1 MNRRKWILV
10 ACFWVV
16 QALTAYIG
24 CAFLWCSVQNV
35 NGPQGNLI
43 PAVSW
48 ESFTS
53 ILTNSEYLLWCGAFA
68 VGVPILQLLFLI
80 PVRKPRVASGGGWFG
95 GGWFGGHAPA
105 WLSAA
110 VGGLCIAGLIVAA
123 CFAASEVWDQY
134 VFAINIR
141 ASTPVLVA
149 FGSIS
154 WLVGTALILA
164 FCRGPRR
171 EDVLAR
177 LAARIFLG
185 TIVEIAAII
194 PLDALVRKR
203 ETCHCWAGTY
213 FALLIC
219 GAVGAVVFGPAV
231 FLPVL
236 VRRRKRFYQGRCQV
250 CGYDMSATPNADACP
265 ECGSGWRG

>member
-1 MNRRKWILV
+1 LTSRKWTIV

-16 QALTAYIG
+16 QAMTAYVG
-24 CAFLWCSVQNV
+24 CAFLWRSVENV
-35 NGPQGNLI
+35 DGPEGKLI

-48 ESFTS
+48 EEFTN
-53 ILTNSEYLLWCGAFA
+53 ILTNAEYLMWCGAFA
-68 VGVPILQLLFLI
+68 IAVPVLQVLFLL
-80 PVRKPRVASGGGWFG
+80 PVRKPRVGM
-95 GGWFGGHAPA
+95 GHAPA

-123 CFAASEVWDQY
+123 WFAASEVWDQY
-134 VFAINIR
+134 VFDLNIQS
-141 ASTPVLVA
+141 STPVLA
-149 FGSIS
+149 IFISIS
-154 WLVGTALILA
+154 WAVGTALIYS
-164 FCRGPRR
+164 FCRGPSR
-171 EDVLAR
+171 EDVLSR

-236 VRRRKRFYQGRCQV
+236 IRRRKRLYMGRCQV
-250 CGYDMSATPNADACP
+250 CGYDMSATPKADTCP
-265 ECGSGWRG
+265 ECGSGWRRT

>member
-1 MNRRKWILV
+1 MNRRKWTLV

-16 QALTAYIG
+16 QALTAYVG
-24 CAFLWCSVQNV
+24 CAFLWRSVEGV
-35 NGPQGNLI
+35 DGPNGVLI
-43 PAVSW
+43 PAVSGPA
-48 ESFTS
+48 FAS
-53 ILTNSEYLLWCGAFA
+53 ILTNAEYLMWCGAFA
-68 VGVPILQLLFLI
+68 VAVPILQLLFLL

-95 GGWFGGHAPA
+95 SGGHAPA

-110 VGGLCIAGLIVAA
+110 VGGLCIAGMIVAA
-123 CFAASEVWDQY
+123 WFAASEVWDQY
-134 VFAINIR
+134 VFDIPR
-141 ASTPVLVA
+141 YASRSILIA
-149 FGSIS
+149 FITVS
-154 WLVGTALILA
+154 WLAGTALILA

-171 EDVLAR
+171 EDVLSR
-177 LAARIFLG
+177 LAARILLG

-250 CGYDMSATPNADACP
+250 CGYDMSATPKADRCS
-265 ECGSGWRG
+265 ECGSGWKG